1 MDGASVQEGSS
12 VPESSASD
20 SACAELGLRQWV
32 KPIKEG
38 GPPCLFQFQFF
49 FRELLLIHPSSISTP
64 PFPLTKKK
72 KTPPFPVL
80 LALFFHKYPLLY
92 SDNISSQSIFF
103 FFDFKHFE
111 NLIFKSK
118 K

>member
-64 PFPLTKKK
+64 PFP
-72 KTPPFPVL
+72 VL

-103 FFDFKHFE
+103 P
-111 NLIFKSK
+111 LILNILKI
-118 K
+118 